1 MSIFAIAV
9 DWNVKFKKDVY
20 YIRYKGISLKYIETT
35 NLIYNSRLITTY
47 RSEAEI
53 EKLYLTMTE
62 FLRASAYINDY
73 MIRTSIGMQ
82 LMNDVPLKKFIGGYS
97 EKKTIPIDIG
107 VSEFYDVAHINNN
120 IQAELLRL
128 YTEANSNNN
137 IYFQILFFW
146 HTLVYPS
153 KKHSDAVKYINQNIH
168 VINSDIYNIDYINK
182 TSTNKN
188 ITTENFGEYIKN
200 NARHA
205 IAHIVR
211 NNPVDFS
218 ISIDNLKQEK
228 HLYALAQALKILA
241 KYRLDN
247 DFNMKEN
254 APGNICSY
262 FNPDNETLNM
272 KT

>member
-9 DWNVKFKKDVY
+9 DCNVELKRDVY
-20 YIRYKGISLKYIETT
+20 YIQYKGIHLKYMKSDHPMET
-35 NLIYNSRLITTY
+35 SRLITTY
-47 RSEAEI
+47 THQNEI
-53 EKLYLTMTE
+53 DKLYLTMTE
-62 FLRASAYINDY
+62 FLRAFAYINDY
-73 MIRTSIGMQ
+73 RVRTSIGME
-82 LMNDVPLKKFIGGYS
+82 LGNNVPLKDFTGGYI
-97 EKKTIPIDIG
+97 ERRTIPIDTR
-107 VSEFYDVAHINNN
+107 SDEFSYVAHIDKN
-120 IQAELLRL
+120 IKAELLRL
-128 YTEANSNNN
+128 YTEANSNSN

-168 VINSDIYNIDYINK
+168 VINSEIYNIDYINK
-182 TSTNKN
+182 TSSNQN

-200 NARHA
+200 NTRHA

-211 NNPVDFS
+211 NNPEDFS